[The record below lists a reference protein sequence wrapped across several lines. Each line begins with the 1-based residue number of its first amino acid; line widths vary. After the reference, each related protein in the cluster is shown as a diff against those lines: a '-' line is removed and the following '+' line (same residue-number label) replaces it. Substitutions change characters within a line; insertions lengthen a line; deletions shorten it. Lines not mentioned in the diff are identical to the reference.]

1 MATTQSSSHVA
12 RELFNSLLGAMAQQV
27 HRLGHPSAQRVPE
40 LRFAPLLHVVWPAF
54 QTADNRWVGSEVL
67 LHGTQTTVLDR
78 GAPLDDESDR
88 GGPTLGRLLK
98 GVSHEP
104 ARCLTRH
111 SAVRDIPDNCNPPGQ
126 V

>member
-78 GAPLDDESDR
+78 GAPLDDE
-88 GGPTLGRLLK
+88 GPYGRW
-98 GVSHEP
+98 S
-104 ARCLTRH
+104 
-111 SAVRDIPDNCNPPGQ
+111 
-126 V
+126 